1 MVNLRFSEHFAVRI
15 LNAQREETWLLKT
28 AKSYCEKKKKEH
40 IDGKH
45 GISGWLWCVTASS
58 YVTACYSFCK
68 LRCTSSQN
76 INFLWLMVWICSF
89 IPSANRYWSILLCA
103 GLLTTCKWSIHWVTE
118 YKIISA
124 YFFRHCSLRF
134 TSSPFFMVMHHPS
147 HLPLLPL
154 LHWVSVLNSKIVL
167 HSNKHTYNA
176 PQVVYISSNGR
187 G

>member
-103 GLLTTCKWSIHWVTE
+103 GLLTTCKWPIHWVTE
-118 YKIISA
+118 YNFSLFLQA
-124 YFFRHCSLRF
+124 LFTQVYFLSIFHGDASPQSPTTA
-134 TSSPFFMVMHHPS
+134 TSSS
-147 HLPLLPL
+147 LS
-154 LHWVSVLNSKIVL
+154 VSFKQQNS
-167 HSNKHTYNA
+167 
-176 PQVVYISSNGR
+176 SSQ
-187 G
+187 